1 MAFFDQV
8 KNKLGPVSDDVKGC
22 ICVVK
27 QWHIENTAVL
37 SDKVVKADPIVV
49 NSFVYYVNITL

>member
-1 MAFFDQV
+1 MTLFDQF

-27 QWHIENTAVL
+27 QGHIEDTAVL
-37 SDKVVKADPIVV
+37 SDKVLKTDPVVV
-49 NSFVYYVNITL
+49 NSFVYYVDITL